1 MCPCCCCLLRLTAL
15 QRLKAAEGGQVVLE
29 GQEAEADSNNH
40 TFLLQEVNKL
50 HHAAVT
56 IQVRVG
62 KLGVVEVWG

>member
-1 MCPCCCCLLRLTAL
+1 MA
-15 QRLKAAEGGQVVLE
+15 LE

-62 KLGVVEVWG
+62 KLGVVEVWGWGWGR